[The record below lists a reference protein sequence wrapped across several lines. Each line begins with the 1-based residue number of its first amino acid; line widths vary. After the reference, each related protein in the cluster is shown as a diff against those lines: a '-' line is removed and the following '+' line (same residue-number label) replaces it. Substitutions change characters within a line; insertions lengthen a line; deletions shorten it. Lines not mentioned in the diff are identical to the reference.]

1 MVDAVRGL
9 GQIETAMAAA
19 HEHAAGT
26 TQGVQG
32 VHLRGTFDA
41 ATLGRAMRLLHARY
55 QALRCMLCPRGEG
68 YCFLEAAPFEAVEL
82 LAGRLVPGEW
92 QAAMARELERLV
104 DPAQALW
111 GASLLSDEAG
121 GEHLLVLRYHHAIFD
136 GDSFNPLLEELL
148 GLCDAFQRGEAPAPQ
163 APVPLGPAID
173 SFLKPA
179 EAPEALAPPAPAIP
193 HAVSAPLAQRR
204 TAYHR
209 IRLDAGALQ
218 ALKMRCKDSG
228 LELNSLLGACLAVAA
243 HEAGLYAGVVDF
255 KTAVSLRACLPQDS
269 GLQRTL
275 GCYLAVADTRID
287 ATAGTLHE
295 VAAAYQRVLLG
306 AVMRHCMRLRSVP
319 PAVLRAGMKA
329 AVQGSHFGGF
339 GLTNLGVLALRHAWP
354 QFEVTDYL
362 PLARR
367 LAGNHAFAL
376 HAVEFRGDLLAT
388 WVYTEPLLD
397 AGMVGRIADRFA
409 TALTQSNT

>member
-1 MVDAVRGL
+1 MAEAVRGL

-19 HEHAAGT
+19 HAHAAGT

-32 VHLRGTFDA
+32 VRLRGAFGA
-41 ATLGRAMRLLHARY
+41 AALARAMRLLHARY
-55 QALRCMLCPRGEG
+55 QALRCVLRPQGDG
-68 YCFLEAAPFEAVEL
+68 YCFVDAAPFEAVEL

-148 GLCDAFQRGEAPAPQ
+148 GLCDAFQRGEPPAPG

-179 EAPEALAPPAPAIP
+179 EAPGALAPPAPPIA
-193 HAVSAPLAQRR
+193 HSVSAPLAQRR
-204 TAYHR
+204 TGHHR

-218 ALKMRCKDSG
+218 ALKARCKDSG
-228 LELNSLLGACLAVAA
+228 LELNSLLGACLAVSA
-243 HEAGLYAGVVDF
+243 HQAGLYDGAVDF
-255 KTAVSLRACLPQDS
+255 KTAVSLRACLPEDS
-269 GLQRTL
+269 GLQRAP

-295 VAAAYQRVLLG
+295 VATAYQRALLG
-306 AVMRHCMRLRSVP
+306 AVMRCCMRLRAVP
-319 PAVLRAGMKA
+319 PAALRAGMQA
-329 AVQGSHFGGF
+329 AVQASHFGGF

-354 QFEVTDYL
+354 RFEVTDYL

-376 HAVEFRGDLLAT
+376 HAVEFRGELLAT

-397 AGMVGRIADRFA
+397 AGMVARIADRFA
-409 TALTQSNT
+409 TALTQPDT

>member
-1 MVDAVRGL
+1 MAEAVRAL

-32 VHLRGTFDA
+32 VRLRGRFEAD
-41 ATLGRAMRLLHARY
+41 TLRRAMERLHARY
-55 QALRCMLCPRGEG
+55 QALRCTIRAQGDG
-68 YCFLEAAPFEAVEL
+68 YCFVEGVPFESVEL
-82 LAGRLVPGEW
+82 LAGRLVPAEW
-92 QAAMARELERLV
+92 HATMARELERLV

-111 GASLLSDEAG
+111 GASLLSDDAG
-121 GEHLLVLRYHHAIFD
+121 TEHLLVLRYHHAIFD

-148 GLCDAFQRGEAPAPQ
+148 GLCDALTRGEAPVP

-179 EAPEALAPPAPAIP
+179 DPPGALAPPAPAIP

-204 TAYHR
+204 TGYHR
-209 IRLDAGALQ
+209 IRLDAAALQ
-218 ALKMRCKDSG
+218 ALKARCKAAG
-228 LELNSLLGACLAVAA
+228 LELNSLLGAGLAVAS
-243 HEAGLYAGVVDF
+243 HEAGLYGGIVDF
-255 KTAVSLRACLPQDS
+255 KTAVSLRACLPDDS
-269 GLQRTL
+269 GLQYAP

-287 ATAGTLHE
+287 ATSGGLHE
-295 VAAAYQRVLLG
+295 VAAAYQRALFG
-306 AVMRHCMRLRSVP
+306 AVMRRCMRLRSIP
-319 PAVLRAGMKA
+319 PATLRAGMQA
-329 AVQGSHFGGF
+329 AVQGDRFGGF

-354 QFEVTDYL
+354 AFEVTDYL

-376 HAVEFRGDLLAT
+376 HAVEFRGELLAT

-397 AGMVGRIADRFA
+397 AGLVGRIADRFA
-409 TALTQSNT
+409 TALTQSTS